1 MWKLNHT
8 LAAEGRECWA
18 RDYASEG
25 DTGGLQRVRTDA
37 EHAATAENLWADQL
51 QVFKRY
57 GDAVSI
63 APIDIHKE

>member
-25 DTGGLQRVRTDA
+25 DKGRSQRVGTDV
-37 EHAATAENLWADQL
+37 ERVTTAKNLWADQL
-51 QVFKRY
+51 QVFQRY
-57 GDAVSI
+57 GDALSI
-63 APIDIHKE
+63 PPVDITKE

>member
-1 MWKLNHT
+1 VWTLNHT

-25 DTGGLQRVRTDA
+25 DKSGSQRVGTDA
-37 EHAATAENLWADQL
+37 EHAIIAENLWADQL

-57 GDAVSI
+57 GDALSI
-63 APIDIHKE
+63 APIDGTKE